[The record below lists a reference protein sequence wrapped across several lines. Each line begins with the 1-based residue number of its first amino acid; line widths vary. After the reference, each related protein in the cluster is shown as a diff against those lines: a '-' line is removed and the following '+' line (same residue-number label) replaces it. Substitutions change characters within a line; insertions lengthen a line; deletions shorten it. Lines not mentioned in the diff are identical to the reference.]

1 MNLSLPKRFPLFI
14 LASSVCRSLQ
24 CVSSALTQG
33 GKGGHLFMLTC
44 SAVLLGGRTAANKHH
59 WHVRGALAVRG
70 PPWVCPAHA
79 CALSRSTLLRLQ
91 AALQGNCAKWALG
104 CVHFPGLSC
113 SGSGSR
119 VLHTGTDS
127 VGLCFVPFPALS
139 SSGDQVLGKRTL
151 PRCCVSYYL
160 SGPSCLVS
168 WVCSCISGVLFVSSG
183 ELISGCDPSSGYQ
196 PFRISGS
203 LWLEVGS
210 LFAVW

>member
-1 MNLSLPKRFPLFI
+1 MHLSLPEWFPLFI
-14 LASSVCRSLQ
+14 LASSACKSLQ
-24 CVSSALTQG
+24 CLISSMTQG
-33 GKGGHLFMLTC
+33 GKGGHLFRLPC
-44 SAVLLGGRTAANKHH
+44 SVVLWGGRSTANKHH

-139 SSGDQVLGKRTL
+139 SSGDQVLGECTVPGGLCVLITSLAVTRLPLCLRWGAGPARSRLTL
-151 PRCCVSYYL
+151 LWY
-160 SGPSCLVS
+160 
-168 WVCSCISGVLFVSSG
+168 
-183 ELISGCDPSSGYQ
+183 
-196 PFRISGS
+196 S
-203 LWLEVGS
+203 LNS
-210 LFAVW
+210 LFCGKVS